1 MTKKILV
8 LTTLLLLASC
18 GAGNSVPEK
27 EVVEDMNPDVTMLFA
42 QTCENKDAKC
52 KQLVCNK
59 IEWNFICTDNPLDD
73 SKNCGEEKSFDK
85 IVTKYKICS
94 ENKEL
99 LKNNIYNYS
108 EKKNSIFETMTAN
121 EIEKKIDEE
130 TKKIEAGGE
139 SEWLGTFLASA
150 GWALLWGI
158 IANKLFWGGSAQVPQ
173 RPNNIENNRTI
184 NKESLEQ
191 TKKEAKTET
200 EKRVEKRK
208 NDIEKRKKS
217 IQKTRAERKLKEAK
231 AKQSKKSTSRKRR
244 RR

>member
-121 EIEKKIDEE
+121 EIDKKIAEE
-130 TKKIEAGGE
+130 TKKVEEGGE
-139 SEWLGTFLASA
+139 SEWLWTFLAAA
-150 GWALLWGI
+150 GWALIWWA
-158 IANKLFWGGSAQVPQ
+158 IANMFGGGSAQVPQ

-231 AKQSKKSTSRKRR
+231 AKQSKKSSSRKRR
-244 RR
+244 R